1 MQRKRS
7 NQSGKLRQREEKA
20 TARVVEWVNES
31 LPAIILTRERY
42 HHIPPSYNC
51 MRDRDNFR
59 RPRGCEEVE
68 SVHHIFVHCVHFEE
82 WRREAR
88 EEVSLR
94 TERKLV
100 EAGIFGEED
109 QMKRRKLASSVGR
122 LAYKRNS
129 LGRKDIRSIQRTMA
143 ERASS

>member
-1 MQRKRS
+1 
-7 NQSGKLRQREEKA
+7 
-20 TARVVEWVNES
+20 
-31 LPAIILTRERY
+31 
-42 HHIPPSYNC
+42 
-51 MRDRDNFR
+51 
-59 RPRGCEEVE
+59 GCEEVE

-109 QMKRRKLASSVGR
+109 QSVF
-122 LAYKRNS
+122 LNAAKS
-129 LGRKDIRSIQRTMA
+129 LFVDDAVVWPLKVSQHYLG
-143 ERASS
+143 